1 MNNYKTIEKI
11 GTSKKMFKNS
21 VFIGYA
27 SPITSEKEAKNF
39 INNVKNHHN
48 DANHNVYAYV
58 VENSL
63 KYDDDGEPSGSAGK
77 PIMNMLECK
86 KLTNIVVVVSRY
98 FGGVKLGYGGLVKA
112 YSETAKEAIENGK
125 IIEKYEMECI
135 VMELPY
141 TMLNITRKILLEK
154 NAKII
159 KEDYADNVIITVN
172 LKKDSIKTVIDK
184 LTNATKGRI
193 KIQILDCNNQTP

>member
-1 MNNYKTIEKI
+1 
-11 GTSKKMFKNS
+11 
-21 VFIGYA
+21 
-27 SPITSEKEAKNF
+27 
-39 INNVKNHHN
+39 
-48 DANHNVYAYV
+48 
-58 VENSL
+58 
-63 KYDDDGEPSGSAGK
+63 
-77 PIMNMLECK
+77 
-86 KLTNIVVVVSRY
+86 VSRY